1 MAVGAKNGV
10 QINVMLEIFDIINE
24 FLCREK
30 RGKKLSFYVGLFEK
44 IHFRIGRGF
53 CEGCNT
59 FSHGF

>member
-30 RGKKLSFYVGLFEK
+30 RKKKKEFLCG
-44 IHFRIGRGF
+44 
-53 CEGCNT
+53 T
-59 FSHGF
+59 F